1 MYTYKPSSL
10 INRLIFLTQRI
21 SGATSIHG
29 IVTVLFI
36 KSRLQ
41 NIKCIK
47 KSRHLLENDRCTTKK
62 IQLSSSVDIR
72 LKKRGGGGGERRGKW
87 RERERRKMMKRGK
100 IRHLRSG
107 QRSRVKNDDAQSIK
121 SFDSN
126 TDFRRHYEKYGQW
139 NTGYIIGT
147 GTYSTTMQKLLLGT
161 NSLASGFNGA
171 IRGSS
176 GTRLR

>member
-1 MYTYKPSSL
+1 M
-10 INRLIFLTQRI
+10 
-21 SGATSIHG
+21 HH
-29 IVTVLFI
+29 
-36 KSRLQ
+36 
-41 NIKCIK
+41 K
-47 KSRHLLENDRCTTKK
+47 KNSTFFFGRH
-62 IQLSSSVDIR
+62 SVE
-72 LKKRGGGGGERRGKW
+72 KKRRRRRRKKRKMKE